1 MRGDT
6 DVVVACGGATSSESL
21 DRDDLK
27 LDQHDFLLELA
38 RRLRRPNRT
47 EASPPPTEEGPRPR
61 LVVLALA
68 PGTVRT
74 PLTLT
79 LTLSLTLTLI

>member
-1 MRGDT
+1 MRGNT

-27 LDQHDFLLELA
+27 LDQHAFLLELA

-47 EASPPPTEEGPRPR
+47 VASPPPTDEGPR

-68 PGTVRT
+68 PGTVLT

-79 LTLSLTLTLI
+79 LTL